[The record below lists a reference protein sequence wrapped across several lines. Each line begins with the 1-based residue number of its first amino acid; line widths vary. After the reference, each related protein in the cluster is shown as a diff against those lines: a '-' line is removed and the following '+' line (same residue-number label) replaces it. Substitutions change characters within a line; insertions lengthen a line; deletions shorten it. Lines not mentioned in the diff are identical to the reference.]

1 MLWESRVSRR
11 RDRRNIDANRPAI
24 HAIAVPMLGGN
35 FTSCID
41 SRHAAMWGRAAAVER
56 VRRALDVAG
65 ARKSGCVRSV
75 LLCTAIEQILSNI
88 EDECRDETNRHE
100 PAREENENLPALAP
114 GLSC

>member
-24 HAIAVPMLGGN
+24 HPIGVPMLGGD
-35 FTSCID
+35 FTRRND
-41 SRHAAMWGRAAAVER
+41 SGHAAMWGRAAAVER
-56 VRRALDVAG
+56 VSRALDVAG
-65 ARKSGCVRSV
+65 AGKSGCVRSV
-75 LLCTAIEQILSNI
+75 LLCTAVKQILSNI
-88 EDECRDETNRHE
+88 ENECRNEANRHE